1 MEYFIFNGKTYE
13 ANTPIIGPDNRG
25 VRFGDGV
32 FETLKYK
39 NGQLILVDEHF
50 ARLWKGMQRLQFDI
64 PKLFT
69 PDLLEQQVLQ
79 LLKKNQHSSARI
91 RITIIRG
98 DGGLYDRTSQA
109 PQYLIQS
116 WPLPPSNGQLNENGL
131 AVCMYR
137 EALKMADAFS
147 QLKHNNFLPYLL
159 GAQYAQSHQCN
170 EAIVLNQH
178 QRICDTTIANIFV
191 LKGKEILT
199 PALTEGC
206 IAGIMRETLLQILPA
221 IGFTVKEVALTEDA
235 LMDADEIFLT
245 NSIYNLRWVGNIGSK
260 KFGQTTIREIYQ
272 SLQQTNPVVFC

>member
-1 MEYFIFNGKTYE
+1 MEYFFFNGKTYE

-25 VRFGDGV
+25 LRFGDGV

-50 ARLWKGMQRLQFDI
+50 ARLWKGLKKMQFDI

-69 PDLLEQQVLQ
+69 PDLLEEQVLQ
-79 LLKKNQHSSARI
+79 LVKKNQHLAARI

-159 GAQYAQSHQCN
+159 GAQYAQSQQCN

-178 QRICDTTIANIFV
+178 QRICDATIANIFMV
-191 LKGKEILT
+191 KGNEILT
-199 PALTEGC
+199 PALSEGC
-206 IAGIMRETLLQILPA
+206 IAGIMRETLLQVLPT
-221 IGFTVKEVALTEDA
+221 IGFDVKEVALTEET

-260 KFGQTTIREIYQ
+260 KFGQTAIRQIYQ
-272 SLQQTNPVVFC
+272 TLQQTNAAVFC